1 MVDRLDDLMY
11 YLQYPLDSTILIICY
26 KNGTIDRRKRLAMLV
41 EKQGVLFEAKK
52 MRDSQLTGFIS
63 VYLKQK
69 NVVIDNKAAVMLAD
83 YVGADLSRLSG
94 ELDKLVIS
102 LPQGQKSITPA
113 MIEQNIGV
121 SKDFNYFE
129 LQNALVEKNVYKAN
143 QIAQYFADNPKAN
156 PLQVTLIMLFRFFS
170 KLMLSY
176 YAPDKSL
183 HGLATWLGMS
193 EWQARDNILPA
204 MRHYSGRKVMEIIE
218 KIRETDARSK
228 GIDNVSVDER
238 GLLTELV
245 FFILH

>member
-1 MVDRLDDLMY
+1 MRDIAAHKLEKVYFLEGTEGYFIDKIAEAVTSAALTNDQKDFNQIVYYGADVSVGQIINTAKSYPLGADRLVVEVREAQLVDRLDDLMY

-26 KNGTIDRRKRLAMLV
+26 KNGTIDSRKRLAMLV

-121 SKDFNYFE
+121 S
-129 LQNALVEKNVYKAN
+129 
-143 QIAQYFADNPKAN
+143 
-156 PLQVTLIMLFRFFS
+156 
-170 KLMLSY
+170 
-176 YAPDKSL
+176 
-183 HGLATWLGMS
+183 
-193 EWQARDNILPA
+193 
-204 MRHYSGRKVMEIIE
+204 
-218 KIRETDARSK
+218 
-228 GIDNVSVDER
+228 
-238 GLLTELV
+238 
-245 FFILH
+245 

>member
-1 MVDRLDDLMY
+1 MRDIAAHKLEKVYFLEGTEGYFIDKIAEAVTSAALTNDQKDFNQIVYYGADVSVGQIINTAKSYPLGADRLVVEVREAQLVDRLDDLMY

-129 LQNALVEKNVYKAN
+129 LQNALVEKKCV
-143 QIAQYFADNPKAN
+143 
-156 PLQVTLIMLFRFFS
+156 
-170 KLMLSY
+170 
-176 YAPDKSL
+176 
-183 HGLATWLGMS
+183 
-193 EWQARDNILPA
+193 
-204 MRHYSGRKVMEIIE
+204 
-218 KIRETDARSK
+218 
-228 GIDNVSVDER
+228 
-238 GLLTELV
+238 
-245 FFILH
+245 

>member
-1 MVDRLDDLMY
+1 MRDIAAHKLEKVYFLEGTEGYFIDKIAEAVTSAALTNDQKDFNQIVYYGADVSVGQIINTAKSYPLGADRLVVEVREAQLVDRLDDLMY

-121 SKDFNYFE
+121 SKDLSCRTRLSRKMCTKPIRLPST
-129 LQNALVEKNVYKAN
+129 LQTIPR
-143 QIAQYFADNPKAN
+143 QIPC
-156 PLQVTLIMLFRFFS
+156 R
-170 KLMLSY
+170 
-176 YAPDKSL
+176 
-183 HGLATWLGMS
+183 
-193 EWQARDNILPA
+193 
-204 MRHYSGRKVMEIIE
+204 
-218 KIRETDARSK
+218 
-228 GIDNVSVDER
+228 
-238 GLLTELV
+238 LL
-245 FFILH
+245 

>member
-1 MVDRLDDLMY
+1 M
-11 YLQYPLDSTILIICY
+11 
-26 KNGTIDRRKRLAMLV
+26 
-41 EKQGVLFEAKK
+41 
-52 MRDSQLTGFIS
+52 
-63 VYLKQK
+63 
-69 NVVIDNKAAVMLAD
+69 
-83 YVGADLSRLSG
+83 
-94 ELDKLVIS
+94 
-102 LPQGQKSITPA
+102 
-113 MIEQNIGV
+113 
-121 SKDFNYFE
+121 
-129 LQNALVEKNVYKAN
+129 YKAN

>member
-1 MVDRLDDLMY
+1 MAAPKSSGPTYESIMRDIAAHKLEKVYFLEGTEGYFIDKIAEAVTSAALTNDQKDFNQIVYYGADVSVGQIINTAKSYPLGADRLVVEVREAQLVDRLDDLMY

-129 LQNALVEKNVYKAN
+129 LQNALVEKNVY
-143 QIAQYFADNPKAN
+143 
-156 PLQVTLIMLFRFFS
+156 
-170 KLMLSY
+170 
-176 YAPDKSL
+176 
-183 HGLATWLGMS
+183 
-193 EWQARDNILPA
+193 
-204 MRHYSGRKVMEIIE
+204 
-218 KIRETDARSK
+218 
-228 GIDNVSVDER
+228 
-238 GLLTELV
+238 
-245 FFILH
+245 